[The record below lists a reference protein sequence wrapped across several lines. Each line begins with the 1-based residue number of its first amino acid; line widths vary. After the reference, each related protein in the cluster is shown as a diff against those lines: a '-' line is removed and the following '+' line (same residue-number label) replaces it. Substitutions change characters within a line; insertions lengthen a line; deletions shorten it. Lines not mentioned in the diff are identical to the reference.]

1 VTDRYRCVA
10 AQKADGFPVTAAC
23 EAAGVSRTAF
33 YDWAAQG
40 TDPSPREL
48 EEAYL
53 LNEIIDLHELD
64 DTYGRPRMTAE
75 LRRRGWSVN
84 HKRVQRLMAEHGIA
98 GYRPRKRRSTTKQ
111 DPGAPPIP
119 DRLGRRFDPDAIDV
133 AWVGDLTYIPTDEG
147 WLYLAT
153 VLDLGSRRLIGYSMG
168 DAHDSQLAI
177 SALEAAV
184 TTRARPQMADT
195 IFHHDRGSEYT
206 SAAFRAAAKR
216 LGLLQSASRTGSCLD
231 NAVAESLFAS
241 LKVELVNRYRYRTRA
256 QARAQIFA
264 WITRYNARR
273 LHSTLDYVPPTEWEA
288 RHALDHPDTTPVP
301 SLIAA

>member
-23 EAAGVSRTAF
+23 EAAGVSISAF
-33 YDWAAQG
+33 YAWAAREA
-40 TDPSPREL
+40 DPSPREL
-48 EEAYL
+48 DEAYL
-53 LNEIIDLHELD
+53 LNEIIDLHDLD

-75 LRRRGWSVN
+75 LRRRGWDIN
-84 HKRVQRLMAEHGIA
+84 HKRVQRLMREHGIV

-119 DRLGRRFDPDAIDV
+119 DRLGRLFDPDRIDV

-168 DAHDSQLAI
+168 EAHDARLAV

-184 TTRARPQMADT
+184 TTRGRPQMAGT

-206 SAAFRAAAKR
+206 AAAFRAAAER
-216 LGLLQSASRTGSCLD
+216 LELLQSASRTGSCLD
-231 NAVAESLFAS
+231 NAVAESFFAS
-241 LKVELVNRYRYRTRA
+241 LKVELVNRSRYRTRA
-256 QARAQIFA
+256 QARAAIFA
-264 WITRYNARR
+264 WVTRYNARR
-273 LHSTLDYVPPTEWEA
+273 LHSTLGYVPPSEWEA
-288 RHALDHPDTTPVP
+288 RHAFDHPDTTPVP
-301 SLIAA
+301 SLMAA